1 MKSRMNIN
9 NQRLP
14 GIKIPVLLAVFF
26 FSFSALLWSDKKP
39 QMEDIAGQLA
49 CYCGTCP
56 HLVVTRCGCSV
67 ADQIM
72 TDVQSMIDAGQSKD
86 QILQSYVA
94 KYGQTV
100 LAAPTKSGFNLSAW
114 AIPFIAFFIGGA
126 ILFSYLKKQRSLP
139 PEKNAD
145 AEISKSFDDTESHY
159 RNLLKKEL
167 DERK

>member
-1 MKSRMNIN
+1 MHRANFQTKTN
-9 NQRLP
+9 
-14 GIKIPVLLAVFF
+14 KFFIPLFLSVSFILVLTGNAM
-26 FSFSALLWSDKKP
+26 SDGKP
-39 QMEDIAGQLA
+39 QMEDIAGKLA

-72 TDVQSMIDAGQSKD
+72 AEIQTMIDAGQSED
-86 QILQSYVA
+86 QIVQGYVA

-126 ILFSYLKKQRSLP
+126 VLFSYLKKQRNA
-139 PEKNAD
+139 PELMTTSEDEKA
-145 AEISKSFDDTESHY
+145 FDDRESHY
-159 RNLLKKEL
+159 RDILKKEL

>member
-1 MKSRMNIN
+1 MNHSPDQFN
-9 NQRLP
+9 ANKL
-14 GIKIPVLLAVFF
+14 GIYLCFSVAFF
-26 FSFSALLWSDKKP
+26 FLLSVNAWSDSKP
-39 QMEDIAGQLA
+39 RMEDIAGKLA

-72 TDVQSMIDAGQSKD
+72 TEIQTMIDAGQSED
-86 QILQSYVA
+86 QIVQSYVA

-126 ILFSYLKKQRSLP
+126 ILFSYLKKQRNLP
-139 PEKNAD
+139 EV
-145 AEISKSFDDTESHY
+145 KSNSDDKKPFDDRESHY
-159 RNLLKKEL
+159 RDLLKKEL

>member
-1 MKSRMNIN
+1 MQN
-9 NQRLP
+9 NRSLYIWRL
-14 GIKIPVLLAVFF
+14 GAFAFCIFF
-26 FSFSALLWSDKKP
+26 CALLWGEAKP
-39 QMEDIAGQLA
+39 KMEDVAGKLA

-72 TDVQSMIDAGQSKD
+72 ADIQKMIDSGQSED
-86 QILQSYVA
+86 QIIQSYVA
-94 KYGQTV
+94 QYGQTV

-139 PEKNAD
+139 DKSASNA
-145 AEISKSFDDTESHY
+145 ENSKAFDDSESYY
-159 RNLLKKEL
+159 RELLNREL
-167 DERK
+167 EERK